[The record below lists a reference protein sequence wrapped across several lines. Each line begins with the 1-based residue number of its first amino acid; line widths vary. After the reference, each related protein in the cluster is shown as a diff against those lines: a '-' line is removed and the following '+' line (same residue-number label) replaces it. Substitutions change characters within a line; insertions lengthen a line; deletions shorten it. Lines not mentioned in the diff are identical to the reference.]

1 MRITQTMLSNNMLRH
16 LFDSQTKMDKYL
28 TQTYTGKKI
37 TRPSDDPVIAM
48 KGIDYRTEVKEIE
61 QYRRNATEVW
71 TWLDNSDESLDKA
84 TQVMH
89 RLEEL
94 AVQATN
100 DTLTENERA
109 SIEKEVSQLKE
120 QMIEIANTNVNG
132 KYIFNGTDMDLPRFN
147 PDGTINDDGDN
158 AESTFKIE
166 VSKGI
171 FMDAN
176 LTPDGVFD
184 GEDGLME
191 SIDGFIAALKGEDS
205 NGNDLDEQQIQE
217 ALNESLS
224 SLQESSLNIVNAR
237 AEVGA
242 RMNRLELVENRLEE
256 QEAIAKEMMSNNED
270 IDFEEAVTNL
280 ITQETL
286 HRAALSAGSRII
298 QPTLMDFLR

>member
-16 LFDSQTKMDKYL
+16 LFDSQVKLDKYL

-37 TRPSDDPVIAM
+37 TRPSEDPVVAM
-48 KGIDYRTEVKEIE
+48 KGIDYRTEVREIE

-100 DTLTENERA
+100 DTLTNNERE
-109 SIEKEVSQLKE
+109 SILKEVSQLKD
-120 QMIEIANTNVNG
+120 QVIEIANTNVNG

-147 PDGTINDDGDN
+147 DDGSINDEGEN

-166 VSKGI
+166 VFKGI

-184 GEDGLME
+184 ENLME
-191 SIDGFIAALKGEDS
+191 SINGFM
-205 NGNDLDEQQIQE
+205 E
-217 ALNESLS
+217 ALQSGDQDDLNRSLE

-242 RMNRLELVENRLEE
+242 R
-256 QEAIAKEMMSNNED
+256 
-270 IDFEEAVTNL
+270 
-280 ITQETL
+280 
-286 HRAALSAGSRII
+286 
-298 QPTLMDFLR
+298 

>member
-16 LFDSQTKMDKYL
+16 LFDSQVKLDKYL

-37 TRPSDDPVIAM
+37 TRPSEDPVVAM
-48 KGIDYRTEVKEIE
+48 KGIDYRTEVREIE

-100 DTLTENERA
+100 DTLTENERK
-109 SIEKEVSQLKE
+109 SIAKEVNQLKD

-147 PDGTINDDGDN
+147 DDGTINDEGEN
-158 AESTFKIE
+158 AGSSFKIE

-184 GEDGLME
+184 EELMDSINGFITALNGEDL
-191 SIDGFIAALKGEDS
+191 DGNE
-205 NGNDLDEQQIQE
+205 LDKREIQE
-217 ALNESLS
+217 ELNKSLQSLQDS
-224 SLQESSLNIVNAR
+224 SLRIVNAR

-286 HRAALSAGSRII
+286 HRAALAAGSRII